1 MEQRIGFCSCPHCG
15 ADLTK
20 QGSLYGVYWV
30 PTRFEGRHTVE
41 EGLVLDYGE
50 GGRVMWDWD
59 NGKEPEKQR
68 LACSTCG
75 EELTGSVHWE

>member
-1 MEQRIGFCSCPHCG
+1 MECPHCG

-20 QGSLYGVYWV
+20 QGALYGIYWV
-30 PTRFEGRHTVE
+30 PTRFPGRWTIE

-50 GGRVMWDWD
+50 GGRPIWSWDAD
-59 NGKEPEKQR
+59 SGPERYR
-68 LACSTCG
+68 LTCNTCG